1 MFRSML
7 AVVVLS
13 PLIGVPYASAETL
26 RCAVFKTRL
35 DEAMR
40 AGGARDTTPL
50 TFTRG
55 RAGVASGT
63 RDDWRGSPGLS
74 GKLTC
79 GPDDAFADFYMMID
93 PATRPSIAVPADIS
107 RFTALGAASICA
119 LSAGSPAACQAMMTS
134 MTQDGIDQY
143 EEDLAH
149 QDPQPQSLQ
158 DYDFAKDLDA
168 VFYVTPRAM
177 SWAIGPGLF
186 TTVEAERPALAP
198 VDRDKGD

>member
-1 MFRSML
+1 ML
-7 AVVVLS
+7 AVVALS
-13 PLIGVPYASAETL
+13 SLIGPRCASAETL
-26 RCAVFKTRL
+26 SCTVFKARL
-35 DEAMR
+35 DQAMR
-40 AGGARDTTPL
+40 EGSAHGTTPL
-50 TFTRG
+50 TFTRVG
-55 RAGVASGT
+55 DGAASGT
-63 RDDWRGSPGLS
+63 RYDWSGGPGLS

-107 RFTALGAASICA
+107 RFTDLGAASICA
-119 LSAGSPAACQAMMTS
+119 LSAGSPPACQAMMTA

-149 QDPQPQSLQ
+149 HDPQPQSLQ

-168 VFYVTPRAM
+168 VFYVTPRTM